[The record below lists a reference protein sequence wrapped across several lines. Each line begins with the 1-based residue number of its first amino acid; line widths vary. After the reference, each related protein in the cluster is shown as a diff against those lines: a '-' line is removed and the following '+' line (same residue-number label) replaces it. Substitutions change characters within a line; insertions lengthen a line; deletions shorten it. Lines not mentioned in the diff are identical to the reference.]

1 MLVSF
6 SDIALKNTL
15 SKGKFQVDY
24 ILREI
29 NFCCE
34 KSAQVHTS
42 VGGIFLSFESCYI
55 CDQILPHEEIQRYT
69 GYFGLPAGRIG
80 V

>member
-34 KSAQVHTS
+34 NQHKFTPVWEVYFYPLNHVIYVTKYFHMRRYKDIQ
-42 VGGIFLSFESCYI
+42 
-55 CDQILPHEEIQRYT
+55 DILAYQ
-69 GYFGLPAGRIG
+69 LA
-80 V
+80 